1 MNGTSGFQEV
11 RASRSRSPSCGFL
24 HEQQHQFGEGA
35 WHLLNT
41 HDLIAPFKGISTKGE
56 MVPAIRTSGFE
67 SHLCG
72 AAKGAAVPIKPGGH
86 R

>member
-41 HDLIAPFKGISTKGE
+41 HDLIAPFKGISTKRE
-56 MVPAIRTSGFE
+56 KVPDTVFPTIFPDPSPNCCARILNA
-67 SHLCG
+67 H
-72 AAKGAAVPIKPGGH
+72 
-86 R
+86 